1 MTLKNKRILLF
12 DIDGT
17 LLDPQGEGLTFMKK
31 ALFDVYGTAGPIEM
45 YDMAGKT
52 DWRIITDLM
61 RMAGVA
67 EELIESRRSEAFL
80 VYAQHLEEAVP
91 TLSIRLLPG
100 VSELL
105 KRILEDQSFI
115 MGLVTGNVRE
125 LVPHKLHS
133 AGLDPTIFQ
142 FGAYGSEN
150 IDRNV
155 LPSLALARL
164 EEIVQEPVAL
174 ESVLV
179 IGDTP
184 HDVACARYAGVKVMS
199 VVTGRFDRETLAAY
213 MPDYL
218 FDDLNDTEA
227 VMKILNQF

>member
-1 MTLKNKRILLF
+1 
-12 DIDGT
+12 
-17 LLDPQGEGLTFMKK
+17 
-31 ALFDVYGTAGPIEM
+31 
-45 YDMAGKT
+45 
-52 DWRIITDLM
+52 
-61 RMAGVA
+61 
-67 EELIESRRSEAFL
+67 
-80 VYAQHLEEAVP
+80 
-91 TLSIRLLPG
+91 
-100 VSELL
+100 
-105 KRILEDQSFI
+105 
-115 MGLVTGNVRE
+115 VRE

-184 HDVACARYAGVKVMS
+184 HDVACARHAGVKVMS